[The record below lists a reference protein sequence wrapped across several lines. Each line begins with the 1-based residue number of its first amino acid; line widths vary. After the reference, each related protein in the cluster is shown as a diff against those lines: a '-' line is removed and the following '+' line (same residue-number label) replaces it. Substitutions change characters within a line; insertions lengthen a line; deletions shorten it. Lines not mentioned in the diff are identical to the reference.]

1 MIKADEN
8 YTGGCYDKVK
18 QNVFR
23 PYTYIPDAVC
33 TACIADLVRRAF
45 DLSFCNG
52 IDKAK
57 KLWNERKDFD
67 FIAVTDSGEIYITR
81 GIEKDF
87 ELSQDYNELNVS
99 VIKSEQNQ

>member
-1 MIKADEN
+1 M
-8 YTGGCYDKVK
+8 T
-18 QNVFR
+18 R
-23 PYTYIPDAVC
+23 PNRTFFARILIYLTLFVLLASQTSCDV
-33 TACIADLVRRAF
+33 
-45 DLSFCNG
+45 LSTSLFVMG